1 MKCFKPGDLAVYP
14 NYGVGKVVSI
24 EHRPMGESEVK
35 CYVVSMVSSG
45 SKVFV
50 PVDSA
55 DKMGLRT
62 ITKREC
68 AEDVYSCFKHRNLD
82 LLKMNW
88 NKRYRFLQDKM
99 KTGKITDVASV
110 ISDLMF
116 LKRKKGL
123 SYGEDKLLN
132 EAEEILS
139 TELSISENLPKD
151 DVISKIHGSF
161 KK

>member
-1 MKCFKPGDLAVYP
+1 MRNFKPGDLAVYP

-24 EHRPMGESEVK
+24 EARPMGETEVK
-35 CYVVSMVSSG
+35 CYVVSMVSNG

-55 DKMGLRT
+55 QQMGLRDV
-62 ITKREC
+62 IKKEF
-68 AEDVYSCFKHRNLD
+68 AQDVYGCFKHRNPD

-99 KTGKITDVASV
+99 KTGRIDDVATV

-116 LKRKKGL
+116 LKKKKGL

-139 TELSISENLPKD
+139 TELSISENVPKD
-151 DVISKIHGSF
+151 DIISRIHNSF

>member
-1 MKCFKPGDLAVYP
+1 MRNFKPGDLAVYP

-24 EHRPMGESEVK
+24 EARPMGETEVN
-35 CYVVSMVSSG
+35 CYVVSMVSNG

-50 PVDSA
+50 PVESA
-55 DKMGLRT
+55 QQMGLRDV
-62 ITKREC
+62 INKEC
-68 AEDVYSCFKHRNLD
+68 AQDVYSCFKHRNPD

-99 KTGKITDVASV
+99 KTGRIDDVATV

-116 LKRKKGL
+116 LKKKKGL
-123 SYGEDKLLN
+123 SYGENKLLN

-139 TELSISENLPKD
+139 TELSISEDVPKD
-151 DVISKIHGSF
+151 DIISRIHNSF
-161 KK
+161 KR